1 MTIEVNEMYNEWLIP
16 PLTVQLLL
24 ENAVKHNAVLKN
36 NPLRIKTFTTEN
48 DRLAVSN
55 SLHQKNSEAVSGKLG
70 LNNIS
75 AKYKLMKQPDVQV
88 IRTATEFIVKVP
100 LIKNS

>member
-1 MTIEVNEMYNEWLIP
+1 M
-16 PLTVQLLL
+16 LL

-36 NPLRIKTFTTEN
+36 NPLRIKIFTTEN
-48 DRLAVSN
+48 DRLIVSN
-55 SLHQKNSEAVSGKLG
+55 SLHQKNSEVVSGKLG

-88 IRTATEFIVKVP
+88 IKTGTEFIVKIP